1 MKQRGAQDRIGK
13 CYNDGMTASKH
24 LKVLSV
30 RLPEAELRRFKSLAA
45 SRGVSVQAAVHQ
57 AMEAW
62 ASEEAG
68 TPAEPLDSLQGSLAD
83 VDVFRLLR
91 EEKEIEQQ
99 KDRYRIL
106 A

>member
-1 MKQRGAQDRIGK
+1 MA
-13 CYNDGMTASKH
+13 ASKH

-30 RLPEAELRRFKSLAA
+30 RLPEAELRRFESAAA
-45 SRGVSVQAAVHQ
+45 SRGISVQTAVHQ

-62 ASEEAG
+62 VSSEG
-68 TPAEPLDSLQGSLAD
+68 TDPVAEPLEGSLAN

-91 EEKEIEQQ
+91 EEKEVEDR
-99 KDRYRIL
+99 KDRVI

>member
-1 MKQRGAQDRIGK
+1 MQAG
-13 CYNDGMTASKH
+13 KH

-45 SRGVSVQAAVHQ
+45 SRGVSVQTAVHQ
-57 AMEAW
+57 ALEAW
-62 ASEEAG
+62 ASEERES
-68 TPAEPLDSLQGSLAD
+68 PVEPLAALEGSLAD

-91 EEKEIEQQ
+91 EERGAEAR
-99 KDRYRIL
+99 KDRDREV

>member
-1 MKQRGAQDRIGK
+1 MP
-13 CYNDGMTASKH
+13 ASKH
-24 LKVLSV
+24 LKTLSV

-45 SRGVSVQAAVHQ
+45 SRGVSVQTAVHQ

-62 ASEEAG
+62 ASELIDA
-68 TPAEPLDSLQGSLAD
+68 PAEPLAALEGSLAD

-91 EEKEIEQQ
+91 EEKKAERGKEH
-99 KDRYRIL
+99 RRI

>member
-1 MKQRGAQDRIGK
+1 
-13 CYNDGMTASKH
+13 MTASKH

-45 SRGVSVQAAVHQ
+45 SRGISVQTAVHQ

-62 ASEEAG
+62 VSEETESA
-68 TPAEPLDSLQGSLAD
+68 AEPLELLEGSLAN

-91 EEKEIEQQ
+91 EEKEAEDR
-99 KDRYRIL
+99 KDRVIS
-106 A
+106 

>member
-1 MKQRGAQDRIGK
+1 MA
-13 CYNDGMTASKH
+13 ASKH

-45 SRGVSVQAAVHQ
+45 SRGVTVQTAVHQ

-62 ASEEAG
+62 ASQDNRDALL
-68 TPAEPLDSLQGSLAD
+68 EPLAALEGSLAD

-91 EEKEIEQQ
+91 EEKTAEARKER
-99 KDRYRIL
+99 DRET

>member
-1 MKQRGAQDRIGK
+1 
-13 CYNDGMTASKH
+13 MTASKH

-30 RLPEAELRRFKSLAA
+30 RLAEADLRRFKSLAA
-45 SRGVSVQAAVHQ
+45 SRGVSIQFAVHQ

-62 ASEEAG
+62 ASEPEG
-68 TPAEPLDSLQGSLAD
+68 RAEPLHALQGSLAD

-91 EEKEIEQQ
+91 EEREAERGR
-99 KDRYRIL
+99 DRRFF